1 MRSGLLRWILVAAG
15 VVVVLL
21 VTVAIGHRDKSGDK
35 VPPGAW
41 AQSVCGAVGTW
52 RGEMEAIVEQVRTP
66 PSKGDLG
73 VAEPQSETPQTRRAL
88 VRTGL
93 QESVRATKTL
103 VEGIDNAGIPDS
115 GKGNEAATQ
124 VSDWAETSKNDLGT
138 AQKGLEEEAQTLE
151 EAVAQYAAAARAIG
165 STLATGVKTIASV
178 AKLDPV
184 LANAFRESS
193 TCQQLREEQGST

>member
-15 VVVVLL
+15 IVVVLL
-21 VTVAIGHRDKSGDK
+21 VTLAIGHRDKSGEK
-35 VPPGAW
+35 VPPGEW
-41 AQSVCGAVGTW
+41 AQTVCGTVGTW
-52 RGEMEAIVEQVRTP
+52 RGEMEAIIEQVRTP

-88 VRTGL
+88 VRSGL

-103 VEGIDNAGIPDS
+103 VEGIDDAGTPDS
-115 GKGNEAATQ
+115 AQGGEAATK
-124 VSDWAETSKNDLGT
+124 VSDWADTSKTNLED
-138 AQKGLEEEAQTLE
+138 AQKALEKEAQTLE
-151 EAVAQYAAAARAIG
+151 EAVTQYGGAARAIG

-193 TCQQLREEQGST
+193 TCQQLREEQSST